1 MHVTLNSAIALR
13 GRRYWLLVPALLI
26 GISSV
31 AFTQLSGSATI
42 TGTITDASG
51 AVVPGADVTIRNT
64 DTGIEHRVQTT
75 DAGAYTAPFLQP
87 GHYEVQ
93 AGKKGFA
100 SVLRKDLVLQ
110 VGQTMS
116 INLALA
122 VQAAQQEVT
131 VVGSAPVVDMEKTD
145 VSQVVSEAEMSNL
158 PLSGRRWDTFALST
172 PNVTNDG
179 SSGLASYRGISGLYN
194 SNNVDGANNN
204 QALFSE
210 GRGRATSGAYVF
222 SMDSIMEYQV
232 SVSNYS
238 AELGQAAG
246 GVVNAVTKS
255 GTNDLH
261 GDLFYYLRYPTW
273 NALDPLPKSQGN
285 YTQPI
290 HQWQQFGAS
299 VGGPILKDRLFFFA
313 TYDGSRKVN
322 PIAYTSSTY
331 NATTKALPCPVQVTA
346 TQCAN
351 ANVFMD
357 GLLGTYPRATNQDVL
372 FGKLDGQMT
381 PRNHI
386 ATSFDFMDYKAPNAY
401 QTAPS
406 YNNSSIGANGS
417 YIYHER
423 VFITN
428 WDSTITPTVV
438 NNLRFQWG
446 RDLETAGANGA
457 APYVSLAS
465 DSVYG
470 ENYALPRTAEPD
482 EHRIQI
488 ADTLSASRGRHTIK
502 TGIDLNIIHE
512 VMINLYNGTG
522 QYSYTGSGPAAFASW
537 VLDVYGINA
546 GDGLTGRHWTS
557 FTQVNDPVTHVGK
570 DDFWEKDFSGFVED
584 NWKANSKLTVNAGLR
599 YDVFAIP
606 QPSMPNTLTP
616 LTTLYTSTINIPKG
630 QLAPRLG
637 LAYQLTPK
645 TVVRVGYGMFYAKTS
660 NSTYYATRV
669 ENGVIQQT
677 FSCSVTTCPALAFPN
692 VIFSPP
698 GPAMSAPFT
707 GALTPQVTAF
717 TPPSAS
723 QVARG
728 QSPNWL
734 DPVVHEG
741 NVTVERQLPA
751 GLAVSASYVVSR
763 GLRLPIFYDANLAP
777 ATTTKSYDILNSSN
791 QTAQTV
797 TFPYYTTRLNPST
810 GEVFIG
816 QSDVNSWYN
825 SMVIS
830 LRRPMRHGL
839 EFETYYTL
847 AKSFDGAQVLGS
859 SGTFNGTDYP
869 IDPYNRKQEYA
880 LSDLDQRQHFV
891 TTLVWAP
898 TFGRSMSKPAQLLV
912 NGWVFSTI
920 VTESTGQPV
929 TPYTSGY
936 ASGGPD
942 GGVTGGVSY
951 AGATSGRAG
960 WLGRNSYT
968 GPGYNGVDF
977 RLARQFPIGERVK
990 LALQGEAFNLFNHT
1004 NVVSVNATAFN
1015 FTAAGSGACSGH
1027 VNACYVPNAPFLAP
1041 TATSSLLSGPRQLQ
1055 VSARLTF

>member
-1 MHVTLNSAIALR
+1 MTVHKSICLERFLAASVVCLALF
-13 GRRYWLLVPALLI
+13 V
-26 GISSV
+26 ISGNH
-31 AFTQLSGSATI
+31 ADAQLAGSATI
-42 TGTITDASG
+42 TGSVTDPSG

-64 DTGIEHRVQTT
+64 DTKVEHKVHTT
-75 DAGAYTAPFLQP
+75 EAGLYTGAFIPP
-87 GHYEVQ
+87 GNYEVE
-93 AGKKGFA
+93 AVKTGFA
-100 SVLRKDLVLQ
+100 GELRKGLTLQ
-110 VGQTMS
+110 VGQTLTV
-116 INLALA
+116 NLSLA
-122 VQAAQQEVT
+122 MQTAQQEVT
-131 VVGSAPVVDMEKTD
+131 VTGLATMVDTQKTD
-145 VSQVVSEAEMSNL
+145 VSAVVTDAEMSNL
-158 PLSGRRWDTFALST
+158 PLSGRRWDMFALST

-210 GRGRATSGAYVF
+210 GRARASSGAYVF
-222 SMDSIMEYQV
+222 SMDSILEYQV
-232 SVSNYS
+232 SVANYS

-255 GTNDLH
+255 GTNDMH

-290 HQWQQFGAS
+290 HQWQQFGGS
-299 VGGPILKDRLFFFA
+299 VGGPVVKDRLFFFG

-322 PIAYTSSTY
+322 PIAYTSSTF
-331 NATTKALPCPVQVTA
+331 NATTKALPCPAAVTA

-351 ANVFMD
+351 ANAFLD
-357 GLLGTYPRATNQDVL
+357 GLLGTYPRATDQDVL
-372 FGKLDGQMT
+372 FGKLDGQVNQ
-381 PRNHI
+381 RNHV
-386 ATSFDFMDYKAPNAY
+386 ASSYDFMDYKAPNAY

-428 WDSTITPTVV
+428 WDSTLTPTTV
-438 NNLRFQWG
+438 NNVRFQWG

-502 TGIDLNIIHE
+502 AGFDLNLIHE

-522 QYSYTGSGPAAFASW
+522 QYSYTGSGPAAFSNW
-537 VLDVYGINA
+537 VLDVYGINN

-557 FTQVNDPVTHVGK
+557 FTQVNDPVTHIGK

-584 NWKANSKLTVNAGLR
+584 DWKANSRLTVNAGLR
-599 YDVFAIP
+599 YDVFVIP
-606 QPSMPNTLTP
+606 QPPMPNTLTT

-630 QLAPRLG
+630 QIAPRLG

-645 TVVRVGYGMFYAKTS
+645 TVLRTGYGMFYAKTS

-677 FSCSVTTCPALAFPN
+677 FNCSVTTCPALTFPN
-692 VIFSPP
+692 VIFTPP
-698 GPAMSAPFT
+698 GPTMSAPFS

-728 QSPNWL
+728 MSPNWR

-741 NVTVERQLPA
+741 NVTVEQQLPG
-751 GLAVSASYVVSR
+751 GLAASLSYVVSR

-797 TFPYYTTRLNPST
+797 TFPFYTTRINPNT

-825 SMVIS
+825 SMVVS
-830 LRRPMRHGL
+830 VRRPMRHGL
-839 EFETYYTL
+839 EFEAYYTL
-847 AKSFDGAQVLGS
+847 SKSYDGAQVPGS
-859 SGTFNGTDYP
+859 FGTFNGTDYP

-891 TTLVWAP
+891 TTLVWMP
-898 TFGRSMSKPAQLLV
+898 NFGTGMSKPAQLVV
-912 NGWVFSTI
+912 NGWALSTI

-929 TPYTSGY
+929 TPYISGY
-936 ASGGPD
+936 PSALD
-942 GGVTGGVSY
+942 GGVTGGVAY

-960 WLGRNSYT
+960 WLPRNSFT

-977 RLARQFPIGERVK
+977 RLARQFPIGERVR

-1004 NVVSVNATAFN
+1004 NPVSVNTTAFN
-1015 FTAAGSGACSGH
+1015 YTAAGSGICAGH
-1027 VNACYVPNAPFLAP
+1027 TNACYAPNAAFLAT